1 MKRLKR
7 TTQQLA
13 ATTLALGLALPASA
27 QIVDVEAGGT
37 RVQVGGG
44 AGVQV
49 DTPGGTQVDAPAV
62 HVNATANARQLSST
76 AMVDWLLIDQQ
87 SIQQL
92 AQFGLTRSKSP
103 EVRQL
108 AEAVARDHAA
118 LAERLQQLR
127 VAGVH
132 VDGAASLSPDAVQR
146 AEVNAERRQT
156 IRDQREETRDAIR
169 DRREQIGDARRAADG
184 VIRPIERLADRVEDG
199 VERVAEGAQNA
210 AEATR
215 EAIDANLGDDRVAR
229 QSRMQV
235 ATPAAVQLH
244 REIVAQTARIAR
256 TDLEQRDGYEFNAAF
271 VGMMEAAH
279 LQQQATFEV
288 MTQHADGELR
298 TVLEDALTTIKQ
310 HRQQA
315 GQVMANL
322 KP

>member
-7 TTQQLA
+7 TTKQLA

-49 DTPGGTQVDAPAV
+49 DTPSRTEVDAPAV
-62 HVNATANARQLSST
+62 HVNATANDRQLSSNV
-76 AMVDWLLIDQQ
+76 MVDWLLIDQQ

-92 AQFGLTRSKSP
+92 AQFGLTRSKTP

-108 AEAVARDHAA
+108 AETVARDHAA
-118 LAERLQQLR
+118 LAERLQQL
-127 VAGVH
+127 AAAQPH
-132 VDGAASLSPDAVQR
+132 AAGAANVSPDAVHR

-156 IRDQREETRDAIR
+156 IRDQREESRDAIR

-184 VIRPIERLADRVEDG
+184 VVRPIERLADRVEDG

-229 QSRMQV
+229 QPRMQP
-235 ATPAAVQLH
+235 ATSGTVQLH

-288 MTQHADGELR
+288 MAQHADGELR
-298 TVLEDALTTIKQ
+298 TVLQDALATIKQ
-310 HRQQA
+310 HRQAA
-315 GQVMANL
+315 GQVMQNL

>member
-7 TTQQLA
+7 TTRNLA

-27 QIVDVEAGGT
+27 QVVDVEAGGT

-49 DTPGGTQVDAPAV
+49 DTQDGTAVDVPAV
-62 HVNATANARQLSST
+62 NGNATAHDSRLSSK

-92 AQFGLTRSKSP
+92 AQFGLTRSKTP

-108 AEAVARDHAA
+108 AETVARDHAA
-118 LAERLQQLR
+118 LTQRLQQF
-127 VAGVH
+127 AAAQPH
-132 VDGAASLSPDAVQR
+132 ATGAANISPDAVHR

-184 VIRPIERLADRVEDG
+184 VVRPIERLADRVEDG

-229 QSRMQV
+229 RTRMQ
-235 ATPAAVQLH
+235 PAANGAVQLH

-271 VGMMEAAH
+271 VGMLEAAH
-279 LQQQATFEV
+279 LQQQATLEV
-288 MTQHADGELR
+288 MAKRADGELHA
-298 TVLEDALTTIKQ
+298 VLEDALTTIKQ
-310 HRQQA
+310 HRQSA
-315 GQVMANL
+315 GQVMQNL